1 MEPSPLRIRVRG
13 GSIAA
18 ENLMMAWP
26 RAGNALTEDCST
38 EIDSSDGEWDGE
50 EGGVTS
56 SDERFERGDSLSYG
70 CSDACLTLPSY
81 SPSAH

>member
-18 ENLMMAWP
+18 ENLMMAGP

-38 EIDSSDGEWDGE
+38 EIDSSDGEWDWE
-50 EGGVTS
+50 EGELRVPMRDS
-56 SDERFERGDSLSYG
+56 SE
-70 CSDACLTLPSY
+70 AIP
-81 SPSAH
+81 